1 MKLSA
6 TQPNLKQGLT
16 IVGRA
21 VGNTATLPILGNILL
36 ETSGGRL
43 RLTATDLEVGVVTW
57 VGAKVETDG
66 STTVPARTI
75 VDFVNAN
82 SDETISLNSENNKLQ
97 ISSHSHQ
104 AEIPGISAS
113 DYPTIP
119 VVENGTN
126 ITVPADI
133 FLHGLRA
140 VMVAAALD
148 EARPALAGVSLQV
161 VDKQLRLA
169 ATDSFRLAEFIIDL
183 PTEVADWSI
192 ILPARAVAEVVRIL
206 SILKDVGEVTL
217 VSSSTQA
224 HIKMGDTEIVSRLIE
239 ATYPDY
245 RKVIPTT
252 FVTEL
257 VLNSPQLQNAL
268 KMATIFTTTAAN
280 NIHLSVKE
288 QAVTIKSA
296 ASQFG
301 QDTSALDAEVMHHSD
316 ETTLDITFNVR
327 YLADAVAAA
336 GGSKVVLKLSG
347 PLTPAVLV
355 NPDLPPYHHIVMPI
369 RVGQ

>member
-6 TQPNLKQGLT
+6 TQPNLRQGLT

-21 VGNTATLPILGNILL
+21 VGNTATLPILGNVLL
-36 ETSGGRL
+36 ETTGGRL

-66 STTVPARTI
+66 ALTVPARTM

-82 SDETISLNSENNKLQ
+82 TDETIALTSENDRLRLV
-97 ISSHSHQ
+97 SRSHQ
-104 AEIPGISAS
+104 AEIPGLAATE
-113 DYPTIP
+113 YPSIP
-119 VVENGTN
+119 AVEEGTA

-161 VDKQLRLA
+161 VEKQLRLA

-183 PTEVADWSI
+183 PTEVPNWSI

-206 SILKDVGEVTL
+206 SILKDVAEVSL
-217 VSSSTQA
+217 LSSPTQV

-257 VLNSPQLQNAL
+257 VLNSAQIQNAL
-268 KMATIFTTTAAN
+268 RMATIFTTTAAN
-280 NIHLSVKE
+280 NVHLHVEE
-288 QAVTIKSA
+288 QTALLKSA

-301 QDTSALDAEVMHHSD
+301 QDTSALDAEVMHHGSD
-316 ETTLDITFNVR
+316 TTLDITFNAR
-327 YLADAVAAA
+327 YLMDAVVAA

-347 PLTPAVLV
+347 ALTPAILV

>member
-1 MKLSA
+1 M
-6 TQPNLKQGLT
+6 
-16 IVGRA
+16 GRA

-36 ETSGGRL
+36 ETTGGRL

-66 STTVPARTI
+66 SITVPARTI

-82 SDETISLNSENNKLQ
+82 SDETISLSSENEKLRMT
-97 ISSHSHQ
+97 SASHQ
-104 AEIPGISAS
+104 AEIPGLAATE
-113 DYPTIP
+113 YPTIP
-119 VVENGTN
+119 SVENGTS

-161 VDKQLRLA
+161 LEKQLRLA

-183 PTEVADWSI
+183 PTETPAWSI
-192 ILPARAVAEVVRIL
+192 IIPARAVAEVVRIL
-206 SILKDVGEVTL
+206 SILKDVAEVTL
-217 VSSSTQA
+217 VASPTQV

-245 RKVIPTT
+245 RKVIPST

-268 KMATIFTTTAAN
+268 RMATIFTTTAAN
-280 NIHLSVKE
+280 NVHLHVE
-288 QAVTIKSA
+288 DQTVLLKSA

-301 QDTSALDAEVMHHSD
+301 QDTSALETEVMHHSD
-316 ETTLDITFNVR
+316 VTTIDITFNAR
-327 YLADAVAAA
+327 YLTDAVVAA
-336 GGSKVVLKLSG
+336 GGGKVVLKLSG